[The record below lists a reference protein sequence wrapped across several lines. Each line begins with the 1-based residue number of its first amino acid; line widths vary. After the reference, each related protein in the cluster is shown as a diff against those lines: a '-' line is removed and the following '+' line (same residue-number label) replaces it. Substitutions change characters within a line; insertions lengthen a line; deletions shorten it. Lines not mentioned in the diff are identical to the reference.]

1 MWEEVVERRKG
12 RWNGGYWG
20 QLSGGGEEARGGVE
34 VRGARSCCE
43 RWIFGPELGEETLRS
58 IIKRGEEEG

>member
-1 MWEEVVERRKG
+1 MERRILG
-12 RWNGGYWG
+12 
-20 QLSGGGEEARGGVE
+20 SIIGGGEEVRGGVE